1 MANSVQL
8 KFVIRH
14 KDDLFKDFYNT
25 QVGLGATSVILTA
38 FTGKILKIIKSKFVM
53 T

>member
-1 MANSVQL
+1 MTILCLLIIIMANSVQL

-25 QVGLGATSVILTA
+25 QIGLGAASVIITA
-38 FTGKILKIIKSKFVM
+38 LTGK
-53 T
+53 